1 MYDFVL
7 SSQLAGYPL
16 PLYPTLLH
24 NIPSR
29 KLTLLRMPPGENM
42 DDILTILRSGL
53 WRLYYKLSREGKK
66 RFYSEFLPLLHDT
79 KHEVM
84 GDRDDQSYYL
94 VYLGTK
100 PSARGKGY
108 ARKLIEH
115 GLKMVRLSFSK
126 SQYPK
131 FGNHLGEIWH

>member
-1 MYDFVL
+1 MRLGHLYSKVYFIL
-7 SSQLAGYPL
+7 LYAISQL
-16 PLYPTLLH
+16 TL
-24 NIPSR
+24 S
-29 KLTLLRMPPGENM
+29 RMPPGKNM

-53 WRLYYKLSREGKK
+53 WRLYYKLSREGKR
-66 RFYSEFLPLLHDT
+66 RFYSEFLPLLHKT

-115 GLKMVRLSFSK
+115 GLKMVRTISSPRIHDKLEK
-126 SQYPK
+126 D
-131 FGNHLGEIWH
+131 